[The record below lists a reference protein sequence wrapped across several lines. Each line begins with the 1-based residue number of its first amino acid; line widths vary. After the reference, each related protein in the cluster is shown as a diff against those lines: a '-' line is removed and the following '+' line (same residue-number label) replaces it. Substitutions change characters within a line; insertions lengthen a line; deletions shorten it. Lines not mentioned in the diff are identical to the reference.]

1 MQSCAGPSTSS
12 GVNQQRSEVKHESS
26 VSQSQSSA
34 AGHQTDLR
42 KWQSTSGAKSSQSQ
56 YSDVRSS
63 QQQQQQ
69 ADVKR
74 KLPEWMNSA
83 SGGKAATK
91 KKLKNSS
98 LFS

>member
-1 MQSCAGPSTSS
+1 M
-12 GVNQQRSEVKHESS
+12 NQQRTQVKRESS
-26 VSQSQSSA
+26 VSQSQPSA
-34 AGHQTDLR
+34 AGRQTDLR
-42 KWQSTSGAKSSQSQ
+42 KWQSTIGAKSSQSQ
-56 YSDVRSS
+56 STDASS
-63 QQQQQQ
+63 SQQQQ

-83 SGGKAATK
+83 PSGKPATK